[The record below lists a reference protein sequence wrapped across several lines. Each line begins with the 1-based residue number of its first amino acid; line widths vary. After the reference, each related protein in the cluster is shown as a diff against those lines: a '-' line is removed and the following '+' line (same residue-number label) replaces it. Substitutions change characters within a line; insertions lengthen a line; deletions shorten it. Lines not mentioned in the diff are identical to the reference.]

1 MGHRKDMLHRLKF
14 VGAMRL
20 DESAPIHQERK
31 PRSLINRGI
40 LLLIALAFL
49 AQDAPA
55 GESLVYAVRTTETKS
70 SQAFSKT
77 EIFAVNTEN
86 GKQKLVFSDA
96 NSEIL
101 LLPGNEVQSDIVAAG
116 GRVFSRGVERKLYR
130 SGISDYPAAMF
141 QLPASP
147 AGKPRKIFDIEN
159 EPGMGSNFRNLF
171 ISPTGA
177 KIGYMKVCG
186 GKPYLFLHETSTG
199 KLLRKMDMS
208 QMVFD
213 LFVTSMGW
221 MPDGERLFFTLD
233 RSDED
238 DNWRLP
244 ESHVGSYVM
253 KEDGSG
259 LARIAPEAAMH
270 PSRRG
275 LQASAVGAAVVL
287 GAMPDGRYLVRDFQV
302 GPASAHPGTYVYTL
316 DPLANT
322 QKTFGTDAQG
332 ELRCFRLSPSGGRLA
347 VLATE
352 AKSNKASADSKA
364 VWVFD
369 VESGQGRRF
378 LSFASEQYG
387 PAWIDLIGWLGHR

>member
-1 MGHRKDMLHRLKF
+1 MKWRFLFL
-14 VGAMRL
+14 VCV
-20 DESAPIHQERK
+20 
-31 PRSLINRGI
+31 
-40 LLLIALAFL
+40 AFL
-49 AQDAPA
+49 APVGQAS
-55 GESLVYAVRTTETKS
+55 ESLVYVVRRVEAGP

-77 EIFAVNTEN
+77 DIFSADAES
-86 GKQKLVFSDA
+86 GKQKLIFSDVD
-96 NSEIL
+96 SEIL
-101 LLPGNEVQSDIVAAG
+101 VLPGSDVQSDVVAAG
-116 GRVFSRGVERKLYR
+116 GRIFSRGVERKLYR
-130 SGISDYPAAMF
+130 NGRSDYPAAMF
-141 QLPASP
+141 ELPTSRS
-147 AGKPRKIFDIEN
+147 GKPRKIFDIEN

-208 QMVFD
+208 RMVFD

-244 ESHVGSYVM
+244 ESQVGSYVM

-270 PSRRG
+270 PSRPG

-287 GAMPDGRYLVRDFQV
+287 GGLPDGRYLVRDFQV
-302 GPASAHPGTYVYTL
+302 GLASANPGSYVYTL
-316 DPLANT
+316 NPLTNT
-322 QKTFGTDAQG
+322 QKTLGADAQG
-332 ELRCFRLSPSGGRLA
+332 ELRYFRLSHSGRQLA
-347 VLATE
+347 LLVTE
-352 AKSNKASADSKA
+352 PKSNPTAAPTGSKA

-369 VESGQGRRF
+369 VESGQGRKL
-378 LSFASEQYG
+378 LSFASVQDG
-387 PAWIDLIGWLGHR
+387 SAWIDLVGWLGHR